1 MARNLVIAVVLSV
14 LAFVVYNL
22 QQSRAATLARVNAVR
37 APRAAAQEPVAS
49 RSPTTEVVITQP
61 AGKTP
66 PAEVRDDA
74 AIRRQIEEGAS
85 GSYIKDMLAADPK
98 LLRWAPRR
106 LEALKVWIEPRSDV
120 QNWNPR
126 YPVVAERAFDQWHE
140 AGFPLV
146 FEFQR
151 DSNGAEIQIRWAT
164 KLVVG
169 GRQIGITRKASTQLG
184 WIVRA
189 EIEIATFDGLGHALT
204 PETVGGVARHEIGH
218 ALGLGHSTS
227 RDDVMYPESTTP
239 LISAADRNTLHL
251 LYTVPPG
258 VVK

>member
-1 MARNLVIAVVLSV
+1 MKPLVIVLIIAS
-14 LAFVVYNL
+14 LAGTIYVGTQN
-22 QQSRAATLARVNAVR
+22 RAATLARVNAMNARRSAVQS
-37 APRAAAQEPVAS
+37 APAEAAPVV
-49 RSPTTEVVITQP
+49 EVVVSQGATP
-61 AGKTP
+61 A
-66 PAEVRDDA
+66 AEQRDDA
-74 AIRRQIEEGAS
+74 AIRSQIDEGAK
-85 GSYIKDMLAADPK
+85 GTYITEMLAQDAM
-98 LLRWAPRR
+98 LVRWAPRR
-106 LEALKVWIEPRSDV
+106 LEALRVWIEPNSEV

-151 DSNGAEIQIRWAT
+151 DSAGAEIQIRWAT
-164 KLVVG
+164 SLVQG
-169 GRQIGITRKASTQLG
+169 GRQIGITRKTRNQDG

-218 ALGLGHSTS
+218 ALGLGHSAS

-239 LISAADRNTLHL
+239 IISAADRATLHL

-258 VVK
+258 RVK